1 MAMAHQTQDAGQGE
15 GKNENKNDGKL
26 KQSGREQNGVLR
38 NKDEI
43 ENDENGRKVPG

>member
-1 MAMAHQTQDAGQGE
+1 MAMSIKRKMQARGK
-15 GKNENKNDGKL
+15 GKNENRNDGKL
-26 KQSGREQNGVLR
+26 KQSGREQNGALR